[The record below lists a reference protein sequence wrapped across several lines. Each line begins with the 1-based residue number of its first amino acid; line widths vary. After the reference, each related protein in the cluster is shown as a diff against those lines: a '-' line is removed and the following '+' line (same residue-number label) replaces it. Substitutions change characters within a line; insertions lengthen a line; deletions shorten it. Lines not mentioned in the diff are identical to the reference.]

1 MLMIFAPVMD
11 ALKDVNLYLSELQH
25 LTYLDL
31 SRLHIH
37 AVPEFLG
44 SMQRLRY
51 LSLQGGEGDA
61 IPIPSSSIS
70 NLTNLRALFLDDF
83 TFTNLTASTWLAPL
97 SSLQYLGLKDMDLPM
112 NLYKNMTS
120 VRSLDFSQNSLSLI
134 VPLRK
139 LENLVELNLEVA
151 IVKDWLS
158 MTKKL
163 YLAVMNLVYLDLS
176 RNQITGSIPE
186 SLQPRTP
193 NLRSLLL
200 NDNFMNG
207 SLPSSLGNLKFLS
220 KFDVSNNK
228 LSGKIPSTIWNLSS
242 LEWLHLNNNKF
253 QEKLP
258 SFLSNMKNLILLD
271 VGENQRSGMTSYIC
285 SYKGDLDWW
294 NQEGMKQVIKE
305 RELDYIDMTL
315 FCVVNL
321 DLSNNFLSGSIPTG
335 ISFLSKLV
343 GLNFSYNNLSGKIPE
358 RIGDMRSLESIDLS
372 HNHLSGAIPRSM
384 IDLNFLSHLNLS
396 YNNLSESIPIEN
408 QFQTLNDPLSYTGNQ
423 YLSGAPLPKYCLGD
437 GSHHVPT
444 FEGYEDEDR
453 ENDQLG
459 KALFYSI
466 VSFGFAT
473 GFWVIIGFLYFKNN
487 WRYACFEYVEKV

>member
-1 MLMIFAPVMD
+1 MIFAPVMD

-112 NLYKNMTS
+112 NLYKNTTS
-120 VRSLDFSQNSLSLI
+120 IKVLDISGNDLNSVPSWSLDFSQNSLSLI

-271 VGENQRSGMTSYIC
+271 VGENQRS
-285 SYKGDLDWW
+285 
-294 NQEGMKQVIKE
+294 
-305 RELDYIDMTL
+305 
-315 FCVVNL
+315 VNL

>member
-1 MLMIFAPVMD
+1 MD

-112 NLYKNMTS
+112 NLYK
-120 VRSLDFSQNSLSLI
+120 
-134 VPLRK
+134 
-139 LENLVELNLEVA
+139 
-151 IVKDWLS
+151 
-158 MTKKL
+158 
-163 YLAVMNLVYLDLS
+163 VMNLVYLDLS

-271 VGENQRSGMTSYIC
+271 VGENQRS
-285 SYKGDLDWW
+285 
-294 NQEGMKQVIKE
+294 
-305 RELDYIDMTL
+305 
-315 FCVVNL
+315 VNL